1 MKYNQIK
8 DLYKE
13 YDKFKKKQDEL
24 FISDFDKFIEDIK
37 LLETLENNKD

>member
-1 MKYNQIK
+1 MAQE
-8 DLYKE
+8 LAYKE

-37 LLETLENNKD
+37 LLETVNGGKNG